1 MNITLTKRG
10 DEYIAALTEEPGI
23 WQVGST
29 EVEAIG
35 RLMVALAAMGKIQLL
50 RENYAPVQHRP

>member
-1 MNITLTKRG
+1 MNITMTKRG

-23 WQVGST
+23 WQVGPT

-35 RLMVALAAMGKIQLL
+35 RLMVALAAMGKIQLV
-50 RENYAPVQHRP
+50 RENYAAVQHRP

>member
-35 RLMVALAAMGKIQLL
+35 RLMVALAAMGKIQLV
-50 RENYAPVQHRP
+50 RENYAAVQHRP

>member
-1 MNITLTKRG
+1 MNITMTKRG

-35 RLMVALAAMGKIQLL
+35 RLMVALAAMGKIQLV
-50 RENYAPVQHRP
+50 RENYAAVQHRP